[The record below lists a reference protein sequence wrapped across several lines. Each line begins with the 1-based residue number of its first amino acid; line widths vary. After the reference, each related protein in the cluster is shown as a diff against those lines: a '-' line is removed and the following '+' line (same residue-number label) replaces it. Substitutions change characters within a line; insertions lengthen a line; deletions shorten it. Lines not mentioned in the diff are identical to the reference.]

1 MPVAALHLANNP
13 QARLGLPTLRIQWV
27 YDYPCIAAC
36 GGGSMFDQTLYVQVP
51 ATLANLGSGFDALGV
66 ALDLYLEVSAQP
78 ATRDQLHY
86 TGQGHVP
93 NTPDNLIHQGFR
105 AAWQALGEA
114 PPPRLTIR
122 AHNPIPLARG
132 MGSSSAALVAGA
144 ALADA
149 LSGGRLGLDG
159 VFRVTAALEG
169 HPDNVG
175 PAVYG
180 GFVAALADPPLA
192 LPLPAPQGVRFVLGV
207 PAYEVPTPLA
217 RAALPQHIPYADA
230 VYNLARSALWP
241 AALYS
246 GRLEALREAAKDRL
260 HQPYRAHLMPGLEAA
275 LERVYQAGALAA
287 FVGGAGPTLAAL
299 ARPEQIEAIRR
310 AMQAY
315 VGEGSTLVLGL
326 GEGLRWKAAS
336 VPSR

>member
-1 MPVAALHLANNP
+1 MMSAINAAF
-13 QARLGLPTLRIQWV
+13 
-27 YDYPCIAAC
+27 
-36 GGGSMFDQTLYVQVP
+36 GGGNMSEENLFVRVP

-66 ALDLYLEVSAQP
+66 ALDLYLEVSAALAP
-78 ATRDQLHY
+78 TDQLHY

-93 NTPDNLIHQGFR
+93 NTPDNLIHQGYR
-105 AAWQALGEA
+105 AAWRALGESH
-114 PPPRLTIR
+114 PPSLAIH

-149 LSGGRLGLDG
+149 LSGQQLGPDG
-159 VFRVTAALEG
+159 VFRVTAELEG
-169 HPDNVG
+169 HPDNVA

-192 LPLPAPQGVRFVLGV
+192 LPLPAPKGLRFVLGV

-217 RAALPQHIPYADA
+217 RAALPKTVPYADA
-230 VYNLARSALWP
+230 VFNLARSALWP

-246 GRLEALREAAKDRL
+246 GRLEALREAARDRL
-260 HQPYRAHLMPGLEAA
+260 HQPYRAHLMPGIEPA
-275 LERVYQAGALAA
+275 LERVYSAGALAA

-299 ARPEQIEAIRR
+299 AHTRDIEAIR
-310 AMQAY
+310 AALQEY
-315 VGEGSTLVLGL
+315 VGQGSTLVLGL
-326 GEGLRWKAAS
+326 GEGLRWKAIS
-336 VPSR
+336 TPSR

>member
-1 MPVAALHLANNP
+1 MSGETVH
-13 QARLGLPTLRIQWV
+13 
-27 YDYPCIAAC
+27 
-36 GGGSMFDQTLYVQVP
+36 VQVP

-66 ALDLYLEVSAQP
+66 ALDLYLEVRAFRSNA
-78 ATRDQLHY
+78 DQLHY
-86 TGQGHVP
+86 SGQGQVP
-93 NTPDNLIHQGFR
+93 NTPDNLIHQGYR
-105 AAWQALGEA
+105 AAWRTLGETD
-114 PPPRLTIR
+114 PPAITIH

-149 LSGGRLGLDG
+149 FSGGRLGLDG
-159 VFRVTAALEG
+159 IFQVTAALEG

-192 LPLPAPQGVRFVLGV
+192 LPLPSPEGLRFVLGV

-217 RAALPQHIPYADA
+217 RAALPQTIPHADA
-230 VYNLARSALWP
+230 VFNLARSALWP
-241 AALYS
+241 AALYA
-246 GRLEALREAAKDRL
+246 GRLDALREASKDRL

-275 LERVYQAGALAA
+275 LERVYAAGALAA

-299 ARPEQIEAIRR
+299 SETPHIEAIQL
-310 AMQAY
+310 AMQDY
-315 VGEGSTLVLGL
+315 VGQGFTLVLGL
-326 GEGLRWKAAS
+326 GEGLRWKVAS
-336 VPSR
+336 RLSR